1 MTTQTQPSH
10 DWLSRETFSSL
21 LEEYLLAR
29 SEKRRAKALLSRDDI
44 KKCIDVLEKG
54 QEAENYSAKLGYW
67 VRNTFYIMNI
77 GERSILHHTKTK
89 KPVCPKEELYDKLC
103 EFHLEV
109 GHGGMNKTYDAVHY
123 IILI

>member
-1 MTTQTQPSH
+1 M
-10 DWLSRETFSSL
+10 
-21 LEEYLLAR
+21 
-29 SEKRRAKALLSRDDI
+29 
-44 KKCIDVLEKG
+44 EKG

-67 VRNTFYIMNI
+67 IRNTFYIMNI

-89 KPVCPKEELYDKLC
+89 KLVCPKEELYDKLC

-123 IILI
+123 FNFYFIFRLKINIRGYLRIW